1 MKRGNLFLL
10 SLKGLEESL
19 LYHQLKQRR
28 QFPVVI
34 SWFHCSSSKIERVF
48 QRGLLNPSTSY
59 TVGRVFV
66 PIINIL
72 PTATFL
78 TREEAPMNGQF
89 LVVPDPYT
97 LRLPNRLVVRCRIDL
112 SDMNL
117 HQNKNYDTRT
127 PVPFSMS
134 VDGVHTI
141 DLRHHLYIY
150 IPGKQKRGG
159 HHFPCFLSPLPN
171 VRRPPERGHYVS
183 LRAYCNF
190 YKI

>member
-78 TREEAPMNGQF
+78 TREEAPMNG
-89 LVVPDPYT
+89 
-97 LRLPNRLVVRCRIDL
+97 
-112 SDMNL
+112 
-117 HQNKNYDTRT
+117 
-127 PVPFSMS
+127 
-134 VDGVHTI
+134 
-141 DLRHHLYIY
+141 
-150 IPGKQKRGG
+150 
-159 HHFPCFLSPLPN
+159 
-171 VRRPPERGHYVS
+171 
-183 LRAYCNF
+183 
-190 YKI
+190 